1 MKKWKVVPALLAV
14 LGLTFALTAC
24 GQKAKPTTS
33 SRPLTGFYK
42 EENSA
47 EDGTDK
53 PFYWYFKKDGTVL
66 CCSPE
71 VESTNSN
78 SDAESWYGVAKRGTW
93 KSVGGNEYELKLHD
107 IYDHD
112 HYLLAAQ
119 LKGKQIHITDS
130 EDDSKYQWG
139 DSDISQQKG
148 MTAAAYMEMFNK
160 AKVSDQEGI
169 QADGYIKADSDDS
182 DSSSASS
189 SSASADPNEIG
200 RAIYRRVFP
209 SEEVDSVEQDG
220 DSYVVSNEYHSAES
234 TIKFQINGDTVTYWT
249 QAAGDTTA
257 DGHNEEHTVSISD
270 LLGK

>member
-1 MKKWKVVPALLAV
+1 M
-14 LGLTFALTAC
+14 
-24 GQKAKPTTS
+24 
-33 SRPLTGFYK
+33 
-42 EENSA
+42 
-47 EDGTDK
+47 
-53 PFYWYFKKDGTVL
+53 
-66 CCSPE
+66 
-71 VESTNSN
+71 
-78 SDAESWYGVAKRGTW
+78 
-93 KSVGGNEYELKLHD
+93 
-107 IYDHD
+107 
-112 HYLLAAQ
+112 AAQ

-130 EDDSKYQWG
+130 KDDSKYQWG